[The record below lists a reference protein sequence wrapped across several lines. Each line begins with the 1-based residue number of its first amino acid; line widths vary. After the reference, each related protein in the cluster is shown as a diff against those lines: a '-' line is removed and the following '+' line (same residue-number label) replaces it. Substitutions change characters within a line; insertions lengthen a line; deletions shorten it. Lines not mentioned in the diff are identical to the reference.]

1 MVGRVNGNPPNENVA
16 AKSAVTGGCLCSA
29 VRWSTNAPLRP
40 VFECHCHRCRRLTG
54 DHIAATAVPTD
65 ALNVIT
71 GDAGLRWYSPPDDS
85 NVAYGFCSTCGATL
99 FFCSGIDDG
108 SNEVTSIT
116 VGSFDLDPGLATSEI
131 WFCDQAR
138 SHIRLPGQG
147 GAIVLH
153 PANG

>member
-1 MVGRVNGNPPNENVA
+1 MAGRVNDGFSAGTVA
-16 AKSAVTGGCLCSA
+16 THPAVTGGCLCGA
-29 VRWSTNAPLRP
+29 VRWSTSAALRS

-65 ALNVIT
+65 ALTVAT

-99 FFCSGIDDG
+99 FFCSGLDDG

-116 VGSFDLDPGLATSEI
+116 VGSFDTDPELTTSEV
-131 WFCDQAR
+131 WFCDEAR
-138 SHIRLPGQG
+138 AHVRLPDPDS
-147 GAIVLH
+147 AVVLH
-153 PANG
+153 PGNG